1 MQKKDITQRIKEL
14 KADIK
19 EAKREKD
26 RIEKLASTPLTEQ
39 GLYSGHVMELARA
52 RSTVKLRENTL
63 EHFKERAKMYKHN

>member
-1 MQKKDITQRIKEL
+1 MQNKDITKRIKEL

-26 RIEKLASTPLTEQ
+26 KYEALARPLTEQ
-39 GLYSGHVMELARA
+39 GLYSGYVMELARA

-63 EHFKERAKMYKHN
+63 EHFKERAKMFKHN